1 MDQKPE
7 TFEKDFQFY
16 RFAAYGFLKN
26 LRLFEPF
33 MILFFRSQGFDFFQ
47 IGVLYSIMEI
57 STNLLEIPT
66 GIFADTFGRRLSMVM
81 SMSSYIVSFLI
92 FFFIPNFWAYAIA
105 MVLFAM
111 GEAFRSGT
119 HKALILAYLKI
130 KGWEHLKTMYY
141 GATRSWSQMGS
152 AVNALLAGFL
162 VAWYG
167 NYRVVFAI
175 SLIPYVLN
183 LINLATYPKEL
194 DQFVK
199 KKKKKTETLS
209 DFINMFKDPIILR
222 AFMNSSIFM
231 GVFRGT
237 KDYLQPLLKQMALA
251 MPILLWLT
259 GQQRTAIIVGI
270 VYSII
275 YFINSFASRNA
286 YKVKN
291 MAGNNL
297 TGLINTLYII
307 GILGV
312 TLAGVFYHIG
322 WYYVAV
328 LMFLVLYVLQNL
340 RRPIMLDY
348 ISEIIPAGSMATGL
362 SVESQIKS
370 LLAAAL
376 APIMGALAD
385 AFGVGVALAI
395 VGGTALI
402 VYPLVAVKE
411 GTNTGHLST

>member
-1 MDQKPE
+1 LEERDKVQ

-81 SMSSYIVSFLI
+81 SMSSYILSFLI
-92 FFFIPNFWAYAIA
+92 FFFLPNFWAYAFA
-105 MVLFAM
+105 MVLFAA

-152 AVNALLAGFL
+152 AVNALLAGL
-162 VAWYG
+162 LMALYG
-167 NYRVVFAI
+167 NYRMVFAV
-175 SLIPYVLN
+175 SLIPYILN
-183 LINLATYPKEL
+183 LINLATYPPEL

-199 KKKKKTETLS
+199 KKKKKTETLK
-209 DFINMFKDPIILR
+209 DFIDMFKDPVILR
-222 AFMNSSIFM
+222 AFLNSSVFM

-237 KDYLQPLLKQMALA
+237 KDYLQPLLKEMALA
-251 MPILLWLT
+251 LPILLYLT
-259 GQQRTAIIVGI
+259 GQQRTAILVGI
-270 VYSII
+270 TYSVI
-275 YFINSFASRNA
+275 YFINSRASRNA
-286 YKVKN
+286 YKVKD
-291 MAGNNL
+291 MAGGNL
-297 TGLINTLYII
+297 TTLINGLYLI

-312 TLAGVFYHIG
+312 TLAGVFYHIK
-322 WYYVAV
+322 WYTVAV
-328 LMFLVLYVLQNL
+328 FMFLILYVLQNL

-376 APIMGALAD
+376 APIMGKLAD
-385 AFGVGVALAI
+385 MWGIGIALAI
-395 VGGTALI
+395 VGSSALI
-402 VYPLVAVKE
+402 LFPFIAVKPPASE
-411 GTNTGHLST
+411 

>member
-1 MDQKPE
+1 MQGEEKPT
-7 TFEKDFQFY
+7 TFTKDFQFM

-57 STNLLEIPT
+57 STNILEIPT

-81 SMSSYIVSFLI
+81 SMSSYIISFLI
-92 FFFIPNFWAYAIA
+92 FFLFPNFWMYAFA

-119 HKALILAYLKI
+119 HKALILSYLKI
-130 KGWEHLKTMYY
+130 KGWEHLKTQYY

-152 AVNALLAGFL
+152 AVNAILAGILVVITNNYKAVFL
-162 VAWYG
+162 
-167 NYRVVFAI
+167 F
-175 SLIPYVLN
+175 SLIPYIIN

-199 KKKKKTETLS
+199 KKKKRETLG
-209 DFINMFKDPIILR
+209 DFVSMFKDPLILR

-231 GVFRGT
+231 GVFKGT
-237 KDYLQPLLKQMALA
+237 KDYLQPILKDMALA
-251 MPILLWLT
+251 LPIFLWLSSK
-259 GQQRTAIIVGI
+259 QKAAIVVGI
-270 VYSII
+270 TYSII
-275 YFINSFASRNA
+275 YFINSMASRNA
-286 YKVKN
+286 YKVKEHFS
-291 MAGNNL
+291 ASL
-297 TGLINTLYII
+297 TSLINWLYII
-307 GILGV
+307 GIIGV
-312 TLAGVFYHIG
+312 ALAGIFYHFKL
-322 WYYVAV
+322 YYLAV

-370 LLAAAL
+370 LLASVL
-376 APIMGALAD
+376 APFIGFLAD
-385 AFGVGVALAI
+385 KLGIGIALSTVGILSLV
-395 VGGTALI
+395 VF
-402 VYPLVAVKE
+402 PMVAVKE
-411 GTNTGHLST
+411 KSM